1 MDYNYL
7 QAVEDDVR
15 QYINDNI
22 DIDEDTDLDELEE
35 QLRDDLWTED
45 SVTGNGSG
53 SYTFNTYLAEE
64 YLAHNLGLL
73 ADALEEFG
81 GEFDPSRGAEYFDVT
96 IRCYLLS
103 EAISN
108 VLQEYE

>member
-22 DIDEDTDLDELEE
+22 YIDEDTDLDELEE
-35 QLRDDLWTED
+35 QLREDLWTED
-45 SVTGNGSG
+45 SVTGNASG
-53 SYTFNTYLAEE
+53 SYTFNRYRAEE
-64 YLAHNLGLL
+64 YLAHNLDLL
-73 ADALEEFG
+73 AEALEEFG
-81 GEFDPSRGAEYFDVT
+81 GDFDPSRGAEYFDVT

-103 EAISN
+103 QAISN

>member
-1 MDYNYL
+1 MIYNYL

-22 DIDEDTDLDELEE
+22 VIDEDTDRDELEE
-35 QLRDDLWTED
+35 QLREDLWTED
-45 SVTGNGSG
+45 SVTGNASG
-53 SYTFNTYLAEE
+53 SYTFNTYTAEE

-81 GEFDPSRGAEYFDVT
+81 GDFDLRRGAEYFDVT
-96 IRCYLLS
+96 IRCYLLAD
-103 EAISN
+103 AISN
-108 VLQEYE
+108 VLDEIF